1 VLSKIAQVIEMAGL
15 QVGSRRADI
24 RHRSL
29 DHDVGGDIFDRRIRD
44 FMDEA
49 DILLFAGSDPGDD
62 LTPCDFR
69 IHDGLAAAAA
79 VIDHHDKVLHVG
91 VCPRRITKT
100 KRQYF
105 G

>member
-1 VLSKIAQVIEMAGL
+1 MYMNNIQNLSKMCLVC
-15 QVGSRRADI
+15 
-24 RHRSL
+24 
-29 DHDVGGDIFDRRIRD
+29 GDIFYRRIRD

-49 DILLFAGSDPGDD
+49 DVLVFARSDPGDD

-91 VCPRRITKT
+91 VCPRRITKGSSMPKKPALLLRVT
-100 KRQYF
+100 DHIN
-105 G
+105 GV